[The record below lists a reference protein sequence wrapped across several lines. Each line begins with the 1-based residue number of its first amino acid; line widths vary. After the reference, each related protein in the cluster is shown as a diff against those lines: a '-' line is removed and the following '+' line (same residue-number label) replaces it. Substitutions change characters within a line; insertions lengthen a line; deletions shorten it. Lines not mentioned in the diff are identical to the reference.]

1 MLNNLKLNTMQN
13 TQTVSNTATTFLA
26 NNNVTFATNGYWASV
41 AKPVSI
47 VDMQLTVFDKTC
59 GELRVYFDSADWDV
73 ETDGLIYN
81 DTGFEQHLLQFLA
94 NNKINYHSVSYS
106 EQGLQ
111 GDDYVSFDVERSFIK
126 TWNARFSND

>member
-1 MLNNLKLNTMQN
+1 MQN

-26 NNNVTFATNGYWASV
+26 NNNVIFVTNGYWSSA

-47 VDMQLTVFDKTC
+47 VDMQVTAFDKTC

-94 NNKINYHSVSYS
+94 NNKINHRSVSYS

-126 TWNARFSND
+126 TWNARFSKVV